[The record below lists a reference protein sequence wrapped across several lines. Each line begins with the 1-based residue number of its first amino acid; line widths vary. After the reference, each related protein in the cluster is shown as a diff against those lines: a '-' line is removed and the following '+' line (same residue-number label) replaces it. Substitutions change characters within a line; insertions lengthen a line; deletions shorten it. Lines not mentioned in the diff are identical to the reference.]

1 MIFDLPDLVL
11 DIIQDFLTPRNE
23 FNVLEMLN
31 TMNSEKELELFE
43 LCKKKDIDETWR
55 NLMNTTKRVR
65 ELKRKT
71 VHILLK
77 GISALYYMIDEVFR
91 QRVDGLL
98 HNPRNQLHISFS
110 EDGRKAFKLRNASFD
125 GCYKLRLQ
133 NVLFSDFPG
142 LSHIRILQLHRCKTY
157 EKILHV
163 NNIETLVLSGCHTI
177 EAIGDCS
184 RLTQLFVRSSSLRD
198 ISNLTNLTT
207 LYVRHC
213 PSLVIPEKT
222 LQSVQFLWLGDN
234 ERIFPSHNINCLKRL
249 KHLNIMDKYVVED
262 DIWQVDNLL
271 SLSFTYCNNI
281 NVTRFPKNI
290 HTLKFW
296 CMTNFLPIDL
306 SQMTN
311 LSRLEFFKIGMFQQ
325 VINVPHT
332 LRSLC
337 FRNCLNL
344 TDIYLN
350 SPVNELII
358 DDSNEEDIKNNINNN
373 SSVRHSYQ
381 RITLWIGPGVPI
393 PKLTLTV
400 YAKFSLKIIR

>member
-11 DIIQDFLTPRNE
+11 DIIQDFLTKRNV
-23 FNVLEMLN
+23 FNVLAMMD
-31 TMNSEKELELFE
+31 TVRSEKDLL
-43 LCKKKDIDETWR
+43 LVLYGKRDIEVDETWR

-77 GISALYYMIDEVFR
+77 GIYALYYMIDEVFR

-98 HNPRNQLHISFS
+98 HNPLNQLHISFS
-110 EDGRKAFKLRNASFD
+110 EDGRKAFKLRNTSFD

-142 LSHIRILQLHRCKTY
+142 LSHIRILQLHRCKIY

-163 NNIETLVLSGCHTI
+163 KNIETLELNGCHTI

-184 RLTQLFVRSSSLRD
+184 RLTQLFVRGSSLRD

-234 ERIFPSHNINCLKRL
+234 ESIFPSHNINCFKRL

-262 DIWQVDNLL
+262 NIWKLDNLL
-271 SLSFTYCNNI
+271 SLSINYCSNI

-296 CMTNFLPIDL
+296 CMTHFLPIDF
-306 SQMTN
+306 SQMAN
-311 LSRLEFFKIGMFQQ
+311 LSRLEFFKVGMFQQ
-325 VINVPHT
+325 VINLPHT

-337 FRNCLNL
+337 IRNCLDL

-350 SPVNELII
+350 SPVSELII
-358 DDSNEEDIKNNINNN
+358 GDSNEEDLNNN
-373 SSVRHSYQ
+373 VSVRHSYQ
-381 RITLWIGPGVPI
+381 RITLWIGRGVPI

-400 YAKFSLKIIR
+400 YAKFSLKTIR